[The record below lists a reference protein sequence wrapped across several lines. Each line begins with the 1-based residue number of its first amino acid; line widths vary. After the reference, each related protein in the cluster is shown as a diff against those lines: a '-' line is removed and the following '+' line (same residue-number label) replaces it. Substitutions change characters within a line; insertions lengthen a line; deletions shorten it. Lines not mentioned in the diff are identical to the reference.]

1 MLNEQKDGNPRLL
14 MTSQKVA
21 KPVIA
26 TPDLMQGK
34 QSPLWPVADYWGLLR
49 RFTPRNDRMGY
60 FWRVRHLWLPLL
72 MGVSLFL
79 FGCAGMEGERSAKV
93 PGVTLDTGTLLDQ
106 EKTWR
111 GMVLCGAFGPPIK
124 GKLSEISRRAAEEAI
139 GKKMPMVYLTTDG
152 FQRLEVQVLEEDQ
165 KDRCAL
171 IQERIYQDGVL
182 AREEIKQ
189 FCE

>member
-14 MTSQKVA
+14 MTSQKFD

-26 TPDLMQGK
+26 APDLMQGK

-49 RFTPRNDRMGY
+49 RFTPRNDRIGD
-60 FWRVRHLWLPLL
+60 FWRVRHFWLPLL
-72 MGVSLFL
+72 MGVFL
-79 FGCAGMEGERSAKV
+79 FFIGCAGMDGDHSPKV
-93 PGVTLDTGTLLDQ
+93 PGLIVNTGALLDQ

-124 GKLSEISRRAAEEAI
+124 GKISEISRRVAEEAI
-139 GKKMPMVYLTTDG
+139 RKKMPMVYLTTDG
-152 FQRLEVQVLEEDQ
+152 FQRLEVQVLEEGQ
-165 KDRCAL
+165 KDRCTL
-171 IQERIYQDGVL
+171 IQERIYQDGTL

>member
-1 MLNEQKDGNPRLL
+1 MI
-14 MTSQKVA
+14 SQKVD

-49 RFTPRNDRMGY
+49 RFTPRNDRIGD

-72 MGVSLFL
+72 TIGFL
-79 FGCAGMEGERSAKV
+79 FFIGCAGMEGDRSSKV

-111 GMVLCGAFGPPIK
+111 GMALCGAFGPPIK
-124 GKLSEISRRAAEEAI
+124 GKLSEIGRRAAEEAI
-139 GKKMPMVYLTTDG
+139 RKKMPMVYLTTDG

-165 KDRCAL
+165 KDRCSL
-171 IQERIYQDGVL
+171 IQERIYQDGTL
-182 AREEIKQ
+182 AREEIKK